1 MFRVFSCLTTEHDWR
16 LVVLAAVIC
25 LLASIVAISL
35 FHRAQSTQGRI
46 RAIWVALGAITAG
59 YGIWATHFIAMLAY
73 EPGIRVG
80 YDVFLTVLSLI
91 VAIVVTAVGIGVALS
106 NAFRWSA
113 VLGGA
118 IVGAGVAAMHYTG
131 MSALELPGYVTW
143 SRNLV
148 LASIVFGVVL
158 GSAALA
164 VAKRHNDIKGTFLA
178 AVLLTLAIVSL
189 HFTAMAAVEIV
200 LDPTRVLTRCRC
212 RPVRSPSSSPASRPR
227 SSACRWS
234 LRSRIASRKISCG
247 DRRSCSTPPCTTC
260 PRAFACS
267 TRTGALRS
275 STNVTRR

>member
-1 MFRVFSCLTTEHDWR
+1 MFRVFTCLTVEHDWR

-25 LLASIVAISL
+25 LLASVVAISL

-46 RAIWVALGAITAG
+46 RAIWVGLGAITAG

-73 EPGIRVG
+73 EPEIRVG

-106 NAFRWSA
+106 NAFRRSA

-189 HFTAMAAVEIV
+189 HFT
-200 LDPTRVLTRCRC
+200 
-212 RPVRSPSSSPASRPR
+212 
-227 SSACRWS
+227 RWQRWKS
-234 LRSRIASRKISCG
+234 FPIRHG
-247 DRRSCSTPPCTTC
+247 
-260 PRAFACS
+260 
-267 TRTGALRS
+267 
-275 STNVTRR
+275 